1 MRIEG
6 KTFKADASIKK
17 PTRSRLFYWGNFV
30 GHWEYIRQALLRGVA
45 LVAYQPRIYVI
56 AYPAGSHFG
65 RLSGGESLWSPIR
78 RGFT

>member
-30 GHWEYIRQALLRGVA
+30 GHWGYIRQALLRQA
-45 LVAYQPRIYVI
+45 TLRDAKNIKKN
-56 AYPAGSHFG
+56 SK
-65 RLSGGESLWSPIR
+65 R
-78 RGFT
+78 REMQMKDSSKVKRYKAEGLE